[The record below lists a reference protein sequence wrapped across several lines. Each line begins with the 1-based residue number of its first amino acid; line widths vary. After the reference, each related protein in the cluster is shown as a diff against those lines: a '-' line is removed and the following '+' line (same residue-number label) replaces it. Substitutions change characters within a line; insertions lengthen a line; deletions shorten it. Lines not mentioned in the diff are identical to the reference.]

1 MRLSLRRS
9 WTRLL
14 MDFSR
19 TLSGITIE
27 GRSPLPTPRYRV
39 VPLKTFR
46 HGDENFLAAAHLRT
60 FLPRAAHSS
69 AVSMERKKVGE
80 VFHFY
85 GKIGVAA
92 IKLTD
97 STLAIGDT
105 VQIQGPTT
113 NVEQTVDTLQIEH
126 ADVSRAD
133 VGQEVGMKVRERVR
147 ERDFVYKL
155 VAEGAPAAAA
165 PVRAPPAKAAAK
177 APAKARP
184 AKKRPAK
191 KKRTKKPAS
200 RKASR
205 APRSKGRRGSR
216 GSRSSPRRRRATP
229 VPRATSCRSRRP
241 PTR

>member
-27 GRSPLPTPRYRV
+27 GRSPLPMPRYRV

-155 VAEGAPAAAA
+155 VTEGAPAAAA
-165 PVRAPPAKAAAK
+165 PVRAAPAKVAAAK
-177 APAKARP
+177 APPKRRP
-184 AKKRPAK
+184 AKKGPAK
-191 KKRTKKPAS
+191 KRVKKAAP

-216 GSRSSPRRRRATP
+216 GSRS
-229 VPRATSCRSRRP
+229 RSR
-241 PTR
+241 